1 MPSYTYNGVTVT
13 ATKRRPSTRSDKK
26 YMRTVT
32 RDGKDYLVHYGDPNM
47 EMQRDIPER
56 RQAFLDRHSCSTKK
70 DPLAP
75 GYWAC
80 LDWQRT
86 DEKSI
91 DMNAKATLFTVPEDS
106 PYDGVMIA
114 LFPSPVAAQ
123 QIAAVAGVTMPV
135 EELHVTLAYAG
146 GIDMLTDAQI
156 AGAILAAKKVAT
168 YSEPLAGT
176 INGLGRFNASQSSD
190 GKDVIYAVVDI
201 PMLDQ
206 VRAKLIEC
214 MSEHECEPKS
224 NHGYTPHMTLA
235 YIDTGTNSPIST
247 MPTMPIRFDAISVA
261 VGGRRVD
268 YPLMSMD
275 WEDDDEGEGEHKA
288 INANALKAISRTD
301 TELRVGNY
309 MVLFGGRDLE
319 GLATP
324 RKNRDGS
331 KGEFFTKATTFESPY
346 TETGVL
352 HIDWEHSA
360 GAEGLGPDDVLGY
373 VDMKTARLDDK
384 GLFVER
390 VLNRRNR
397 YVQFVEELIDAGL
410 IGNSTEAVSDGV
422 VKAPNGE
429 IKAWPLRRD
438 TLTVSPMEPRMMSQ
452 NTLSA
457 IKALSEYYP
466 ALKAMLNDT
475 PTEGKEQRPEPEAS
489 TPETGSAPVVLDA
502 VDGSSIAPTGDNTA
516 EMLSIELDLLLL
528 ED

>member
-1 MPSYTYNGVTVT
+1 LIESCNGVSSNCRLFYLLDFFLELFMFRPMTGRTNGVDW
-13 ATKRRPSTRSDKK
+13 ARRITGASKN
-26 YMRTVT
+26 
-32 RDGKDYLVHYGDPNM
+32 NM
-47 EMQRDIPER
+47 D
-56 RQAFLDRHSCSTKK
+56 
-70 DPLAP
+70 
-75 GYWAC
+75 
-80 LDWQRT
+80 
-86 DEKSI
+86 
-91 DMNAKATLFTVPEDS
+91 AKATLFTVPDDS
-106 PYDGVMIA
+106 PYNGVMIA
-114 LFPSPVAAQ
+114 LFPSAVTAQ
-123 QIAAVAGVTMPV
+123 QIAAVAGVTVPV

-146 GIDMLTDAQI
+146 GVDMLTDAQI

-168 YSEPLAGT
+168 YSEPLTGT

-190 GKDVIYAVVDI
+190 GKDVIYAVVDL
-201 PMLDQ
+201 PGLDE
-206 VRAKLIEC
+206 VRKWLGKC
-214 MSEHECEPKS
+214 MGDYEIQPIK

-235 YIDTGTNSPIST
+235 YIDTGTDSPISA

-268 YPLMSMD
+268 YPLMSME
-275 WEDDDEGEGEHKA
+275 WEEDDEDEGEHKA
-288 INANALKAISRTD
+288 VDTNALKAISRTD

-319 GLATP
+319 GIATP
-324 RKNRDGS
+324 RKNKDGS
-331 KGEFFTKATTFESPY
+331 TGEYFTKSTTFESPY

-352 HIDWEHSA
+352 HIDWEHSV
-360 GAEGLGPDDVLGY
+360 GAEGLGQDDVLGY
-373 VDMKTARLDDK
+373 VDWKSARIDDK

-422 VKAPNGE
+422 VKATNGE

-438 TLTVSPMEPRMMSQ
+438 TLTVSPMEPRMLTQ
-452 NTLSA
+452 NAIVA
-457 IKALSEYYP
+457 IKALAEHYP
-466 ALKAMLNDT
+466 ALKAMLDDT
-475 PTEGKEQRPEPEAS
+475 PTEGKEQQPEPEAS